1 MFVIFP
7 KCGHQQDNTEHCE
20 ACGIYF
26 EKYNKMQERLSS
38 ETATVE
44 TSISRSQPISPVKII
59 AAIGIVAL
67 GAFFLLRDDPANQI
81 SDNQLETTSAKKQSV
96 ENRKPAESKDAI
108 SSKLN
113 KKFTPRNNI
122 ERSRNATV
130 FIETAWGSTGSGFIV
145 SKDCWCIT
153 NRHVV
158 EIDKNMSSKLL
169 KTDPTIRME
178 MSRERYEKIQQ
189 LNYLIMQYRRLVSA
203 YGVTSESERLK
214 LKIEELAAEIDD
226 LPARYIEEIGE
237 EIERMEQKGRSDGYQ
252 VSLIDGTSFTVW
264 DMVLSDEYDLAMFRL
279 PAEGCPY
286 LKLNSDN
293 NLQQGTQLNTIGSP
307 SRLGYTVTAGIFS
320 GYRVFNERQF
330 LQTDAPINPGNSGGP
345 LITSD
350 GNVVGINTMILEG
363 TEGIGFAIPA
373 KILSQEFKHGPS
385 FSFED

>member
-1 MFVIFP
+1 MICP
-7 KCGHQQDNTEHCE
+7 KCGHQQNNTENCE

-26 EKYNKMQERLSS
+26 EKYNKIQERLSS
-38 ETATVE
+38 DAAKVE
-44 TSISRSQPISPVKII
+44 TSISRSQPISPIKII
-59 AAIGIVAL
+59 ATIGIVAL
-67 GAFFLLRDDPANQI
+67 GSFFLLRDDASNEI
-81 SDNQLETTSAKKQSV
+81 SDNQPQASTVEKQSA
-96 ENRKPAESKDAI
+96 ENNKPEEPKDGI

-113 KKFTPRNNI
+113 EKFMPRNNI

-145 SKDCWCIT
+145 SKDCWCVT

-158 EIDKNMSSKLL
+158 EIDKNMVANLL

-178 MSRERYEKIQQ
+178 MGKERAEKVQQ
-189 LNYLIMQYRRLVSA
+189 LNYLIMQYRGMVSS
-203 YGVTSESERLK
+203 YGITGETKRLK
-214 LKIEELAAEIDD
+214 QKIDELAAEIDN
-226 LPARYIEEIGE
+226 LPSRYIEEIGE
-237 EIERMEQKGRSDGYQ
+237 EIERMEQKSRSEGYQ

-264 DMVLSDEYDLAMFRL
+264 DMVKSDKYDLSIFRL
-279 PAEGCPY
+279 PADGCPY

-293 NLQQGTQLNTIGSP
+293 NLQQGTQLYTIGSP

-320 GYRVFNERQF
+320 GYRVFDEHQF

-350 GNVVGINTMILEG
+350 GNVVGINTMILRD

-373 KILSQEFKHGPS
+373 KVLFEEFKYGPT
-385 FSFED
+385 FSFGK